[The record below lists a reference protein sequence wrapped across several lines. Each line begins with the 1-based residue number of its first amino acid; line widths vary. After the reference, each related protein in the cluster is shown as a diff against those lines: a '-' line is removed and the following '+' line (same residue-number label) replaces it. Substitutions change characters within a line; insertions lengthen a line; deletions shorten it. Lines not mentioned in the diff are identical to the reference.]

1 MITYNKK
8 DFFQIKLTYK
18 DEIPTILKEK
28 LNKINA
34 IIGKIEKNPN
44 KKNENWRK
52 TKPKFIKKFDCKEE
66 GEINS
71 NLNKISPKNF
81 NNIAKNIITI
91 INKNKKVLPL
101 CIENIFKKAVNQPT
115 YCEYYVKLF
124 TIFIDN
130 KFEIQD
136 LINEK
141 CKLFTVL
148 LEYKLTSSESE
159 EFDYD
164 EFCKSIK
171 EKTYK
176 NGFSQFIGELANYSL
191 IDLSIIHENID
202 IFITNLEAKINED
215 PKNDFVEDNILCLS
229 RILTTC
235 KDKLENKA
243 EIIAKMEEFKS
254 ANIIKRLK
262 FKIMDLLD
270 ELKI

>member
-1 MITYNKK
+1 MITYDKK

-18 DEIPTILKEK
+18 NEIPNTLKEK
-28 LNKINA
+28 LIKINS
-34 IIGKIEKNPN
+34 IIGKIEKNPI

-52 TKPKFIKKFDCKEE
+52 TKPKFIKNFDCKEE

-81 NNIAKNIITI
+81 SNIAKNIISI
-91 INKNKKVLPL
+91 INKNNKILPL
-101 CIENIFKKAVNQPT
+101 CIENIFKKAVNQPV

-124 TIFIDN
+124 TIFIEN
-130 KFEIQD
+130 KFEIQN

-141 CKLFTVL
+141 CQLFTVL
-148 LEYKLTSSESE
+148 LEYKLAPNNSG

-191 IDLSIIHENID
+191 IDISIINENIS
-202 IFITNLEAKINED
+202 IFIKNLEDIIKDD
-215 PKNDFVEDNILCLS
+215 PKNDFVEDNILCLY

-235 KDKLENKA
+235 KNKIENKE
-243 EIIAKMEEFKS
+243 EIIKKMEEFKNS
-254 ANIIKRLK
+254 GIIKRLK